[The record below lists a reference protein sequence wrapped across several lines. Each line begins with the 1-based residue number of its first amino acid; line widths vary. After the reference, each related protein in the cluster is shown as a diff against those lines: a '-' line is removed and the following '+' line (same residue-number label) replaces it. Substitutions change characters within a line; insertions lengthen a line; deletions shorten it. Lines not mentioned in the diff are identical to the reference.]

1 MGRSGN
7 ALVMLLPHEEPYVD
21 FLRLRKVIS
30 LSAVSLPSFLPSSLP
45 SSSSTSSAA
54 AAAAAASSSSFTFSS
69 SFSSSSSSSSSSYG
83 VGAAAMLILP
93 LGVSNVSMRLS

>member
-54 AAAAAASSSSFTFSS
+54 AAASSSSSF
-69 SFSSSSSSSSSSYG
+69 SFSSSSSSSSCTYG
-83 VGAAAMLILP
+83 VGAAAMSILP

>member
-30 LSAVSLPSFLPSSLP
+30 L
-45 SSSSTSSAA
+45 TSY
-54 AAAAAASSSSFTFSS
+54 FFSS
-69 SFSSSSSSSSSSYG
+69 PSLQVPFH
-83 VGAAAMLILP
+83 LLLLP
-93 LGVSNVSMRLS
+93 VLALVVLVLLLCQFCRWGFPNMSMRLTQRT